1 MPVSG
6 LDIRFRRPLADGRS
20 WGDVGPYEE
29 IRGTLRFTI
38 DPENDANIR
47 ITDAGRAA
55 RDSDGRVEFSSDVS
69 IILPADPSR
78 GSGRLMLDVVNRGN
92 RVALPNFNSFKQ
104 PTIDAGVSEDA
115 DISLGNGFLMERGYT
130 VVA

>member
-55 RDSDGRVEFSSDVS
+55 RDSDGRVEFSIRCVDHSTCRP
-69 IILPADPSR
+69 LQRQWEA
-78 GSGRLMLDVVNRGN
+78 
-92 RVALPNFNSFKQ
+92 
-104 PTIDAGVSEDA
+104 DAGCSEP
-115 DISLGNGFLMERGYT
+115 G
-130 VVA
+130 